1 MFQATT
7 SVCVFSNGE
16 VQLFSE
22 HTLKSFVKE
31 LHFTK
36 QLYLKIPFAVEMHTK
51 QEHTGLNLNKKQYI
65 YLPEVTTQPA

>member
-7 SVCVFSNGE
+7 SILCFSNGE

-36 QLYLKIPFAVEMHTK
+36 QLYVKIPFAVEMHTK
-51 QEHTGLNLNKKQYI
+51 QEHTG
-65 YLPEVTTQPA
+65 